1 MLSRTEMLLTKS
13 GVKKLNNASC
23 AVFGLG
29 GVGGHAAEALVRAG
43 IKNITLI
50 DGDVVSTSDLNRQII
65 ATKDNIGLK
74 KVDAA
79 KARLLSIY
87 EDLNITTFD
96 IFYTEENFNII
107 DLSKFDYVIDA
118 IDSVNSKV
126 HLIIE
131 CYNKNIPIIS
141 SMGAGNK
148 LDASKFEVSDIF
160 KTSVCPLAK
169 IMRKRLKEN
178 GIKKLK
184 VVYSKEEPINSN
196 FLNNDE
202 KKPNGAK
209 AVGSV
214 SFVPSVA
221 GLILAGEVIKDI
233 ALK

>member
-43 IKNITLI
+43 VKNITLI

-87 EDLNITTFD
+87 DDLNVTTFD
-96 IFYTEENFNII
+96 IFYTEENANII

-126 HLIIE
+126 LLILE

-148 LDASKFEVSDIF
+148 LDASKFEVADIY

-169 IMRKRLKEN
+169 IMRKRLKDN

-196 FLNNDE
+196 LLNNEE